1 MAGKQAFVVANVA
14 DPKWILSE
22 STGRLGYE
30 NLKYVSRNPAQT
42 LLVEHASE
50 TVTQEFADRYRR
62 IMQDKRDR
70 GVS

>member
-1 MAGKQAFVVANVA
+1 MAGKQAILANVA
-14 DPKWILSE
+14 DPKWVLSE
-22 STGRLGYE
+22 TTGRLSYE
-30 NLKYVSRNPAQT
+30 DLKYVSRNPAQA
-42 LLVEHASE
+42 LLVEHASD